1 MNAIQMIPVTAIRVL
16 NPRSRNKVKFG
27 EIIANISRVGL
38 KKPITV
44 SPRTDGEPGYDLV
57 CGQGRLEAYVAL
69 EQSEVPAVVV
79 DVPREDRFIMSL
91 VENIARRQPKALD
104 LAREVKALQDRG
116 HNMTEIARKL
126 DVSVEYIS
134 MFMRLLNKGEER
146 LLVAVEKGVIPV
158 NVAIDIAGA
167 DDEVTQRR
175 LMEAYESGKLRGHAL
190 TKVRQLIGKRKLRGK
205 GLRGEKTER
214 RRAAKE
220 LTTDN
225 LVRAYKKEVQK
236 QAMLVKKARLC
247 ETRLTFIQT
256 ALRDL
261 FADENFVNLL
271 RAEGLHTLPKY
282 VRDRIRAGGT

>member
-1 MNAIQMIPVTAIRVL
+1 MNAIQMIPVSEIRVL
-16 NPRSRNKVKFG
+16 NPRGRNKVKFS
-27 EIIANISRVGL
+27 EIVSNISRVGL

-44 SPRTDGEPGYDLV
+44 SPRTDGQPGYDLV
-57 CGQGRLEAYVAL
+57 CGQGRIEAYVAL
-69 EQSEVPAVVV
+69 EQTEVPAVVV

-91 VENIARRQPKALD
+91 VENIARRQPMALE
-104 LAREVKALQDRG
+104 LAHEVKALQERG

-134 MFMRLLNKGEER
+134 MFMRLLTKGEER
-146 LLVAVEKGVIPV
+146 LLVAVERGVIPV
-158 NVAIDIAGA
+158 NVAIEIAAA
-167 DDEVTQRR
+167 DDESTQRR
-175 LMEAYESGKLRGHAL
+175 LTEAYESGKLRGHAL
-190 TKVRQLIGKRKLRGK
+190 ATVRRLLGRRKVRGKSLRSE
-205 GLRGEKTER
+205 RTER
-214 RRAAKE
+214 RTATKQ
-220 LTTDN
+220 LTTNN

-271 RAEGLHTLPKY
+271 RAEGLHTVPKY
-282 VRDRIRAGGT
+282 VRDRVRAGGP

>member
-1 MNAIQMIPVTAIRVL
+1 MNAIQMIPVSEIKLL
-16 NPRSRNKVKFG
+16 NPRNRNKVKFG
-27 EIIANISRVGL
+27 EIVSNISRVGL

-57 CGQGRLEAYVAL
+57 CGQGRFEAYVAL
-69 EQSEVPAVVV
+69 EQTKVPAVVI

-91 VENIARRQPKALD
+91 VENIARRQPKALE
-104 LAREVKALQDRG
+104 LAHEVRALQGRG
-116 HNMTEIARKL
+116 YDMTEVARKL

-146 LLVAVEKGVIPV
+146 LLLAVERGLIPV
-158 NVAIDIAGA
+158 NVAISIAGA
-167 DDEVTQRR
+167 DDEATQRR
-175 LMEAYESGKLRGHAL
+175 LTEAYESGKLRGHAL
-190 TKVRQLIGKRKLRGK
+190 TTVRRLLSKRKLRGK
-205 GLRGEKTER
+205 TLRANKIER
-214 RRAAKE
+214 TPAAKS

-236 QAMLVKKARLC
+236 QAMMVKKARVC

-256 ALRDL
+256 ALRGL

-271 RAEGLHTLPKY
+271 RAEGLDTLPKY
-282 VRDRIRAGGT
+282 VRDRVRARGS

>member
-1 MNAIQMIPVTAIRVL
+1 MKAIQMIPVSAIRVI
-16 NPRSRNKVKFG
+16 NPRSRNKAKFS
-27 EIIANISRVGL
+27 EIVSNISRVGL

-44 SPRTDGEPGYDLV
+44 TPRADGESGYDLV

-69 EQSEVPAVVV
+69 EQTEVPAVVV

-91 VENIARRQPKALD
+91 VENIARRQPMALE
-104 LAREVKALQDRG
+104 LAHEVKALQGRG

-134 MFMRLLNKGEER
+134 MFMRLLTKGEER
-146 LLVAVEKGVIPV
+146 LLVAVERGVIPV
-158 NVAIDIAGA
+158 NVAMEIAGA
-167 DDEVTQRR
+167 DDESTQRR
-175 LMEAYESGKLRGHAL
+175 LTEAYESGKLRGHAL
-190 TKVRQLIGKRKLRGK
+190 TTVRRLLGRRKVRGKSLRSE
-205 GLRGEKTER
+205 RTER
-214 RRAAKE
+214 RAATKQ

-225 LVRAYKKEVQK
+225 LVRAYKKEVHK

-256 ALRDL
+256 ALRAL

-282 VRDRIRAGGT
+282 VRDRVRAVGP